1 METFSKPKSLLFIL
15 ILWTAL
21 SLPAFGKDVQVVA
34 TVDRNQITLD
44 DSVQLSVTIKGT
56 QNTSPPELPALPDFR
71 ITSSGTS
78 SSTQIINMERSV
90 SITHNYRLTP
100 MNTGQFVIGPARIR
114 ANNKVYSTQAINIV
128 VKKSTTPG
136 KSGNSPVFVESTVSN
151 KEAYIGEQLIYS
163 FKFFYRVEA
172 KNFDLNMPFGASY
185 FQKEELGKAKSYQ
198 SVVNGI
204 QYQVQEIS
212 VALFPIK
219 PGKAEIPPATL
230 EFDIYHRTQNRSN
243 RGSFSQFFN
252 DPFFSQGTRAEHKV
266 LRTKPISIEVL
277 PLPEKGKPGDFKN
290 TIGNFNIIANLGKD
304 DLEAGDTTTLT
315 ITVSGNGN
323 LRGVSFLE
331 PDLKNLF
338 KVYPDQ
344 PEFNQTVIGN
354 QVTGRKVFKFALVPL
369 KAGAGNLPAFTLSYF
384 DPTVKDYRQAQTH
397 PIEVNIRPSSS
408 QETLNLVQSNSPV
421 NITEKP
427 EIEILAED
435 ILPLHTKLDDFND
448 INAQNISLTILELTS
463 PVIFFLICA
472 FFIRLQKRMTTD
484 VAFYRS
490 QKAYKAASQ
499 RLKSLTN
506 SKYTNSK
513 EFASELSEILRE
525 YIGDK
530 LNMEGK
536 AITATEVEHK
546 LKESDYLYDHVDI
559 IRKFLEKCEAL
570 QYAPE
575 SSGNNRA
582 LLNES
587 QNLIKILEK
596 KS

>member
-21 SLPAFGKDVQVVA
+21 SLPAFGKDIQVVA

-304 DLEAGDTTTLT
+304 DLEVGDTTTLT

-323 LRGVSFLE
+323 LRGVSFPE

-369 KAGAGNLPAFTLSYF
+369 KAGAAKLPAFTLSYF

-408 QETLNLVQSNSPV
+408 QETLNLVQSNSPGS
-421 NITEKP
+421 ITEKP

-448 INAQNISLTILELTS
+448 INTQNISLTILELTS
-463 PVIFFLICA
+463 PIIFFLICA
-472 FFIRLQKRMTTD
+472 FFIRLQKRLTTD

-559 IRKFLEKCEAL
+559 TRKFLEKCEAL

-587 QNLIKILEK
+587 QDLIKILEK